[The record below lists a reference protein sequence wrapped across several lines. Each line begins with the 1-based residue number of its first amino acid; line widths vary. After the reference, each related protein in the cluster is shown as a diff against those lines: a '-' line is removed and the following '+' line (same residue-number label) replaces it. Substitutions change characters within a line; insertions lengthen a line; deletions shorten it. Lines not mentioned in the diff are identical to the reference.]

1 MNDTTPTTPVRHRRL
16 VAVGAV
22 AAGIS
27 VACAGGAMAVSPG
40 SPVSRTISGALQSI
54 GWQAGPAPVAV
65 EPVTA
70 PEPDAAAAV
79 AVEPSEEPTT
89 FPSDALWDAGYT
101 WGDAQHLAELWGLE
115 MMEAKA
121 RAGQA
126 LLDGQTLPITPG
138 TYPEAGADPE
148 SVAADA
154 FWRAGYTFEDAEQ
167 LAALWEIESWETKI
181 RAGQALLDGQTL
193 PVPPSGVATSGS

>member
-27 VACAGGAMAVSPG
+27 VACAGGAMAVAPG

-54 GWQAGPAPVAV
+54 GWQAASEPVAAADV
-65 EPVTA
+65 
-70 PEPDAAAAV
+70 AAATPVDPAQ
-79 AVEPSEEPTT
+79 EPTSDPSE
-89 FPSDALWDAGYT
+89 ALWEAGYT
-101 WGDAQHLAELWGLE
+101 WGDAQHLAELWGLD

-126 LLDGQTLPITPG
+126 LLDGQPLPLTPG
-138 TYPEAGADPE
+138 TYPEAGADPD

-154 FWRAGYTFEDAEQ
+154 FFRAGYTYEDAAQ
-167 LAALWEIESWETKI
+167 LAELWEIETWETKI
-181 RAGQALLDGQTL
+181 RAGQAILDGQPL
-193 PVPPSGVATSGS
+193 PVPPSGVVTSGS